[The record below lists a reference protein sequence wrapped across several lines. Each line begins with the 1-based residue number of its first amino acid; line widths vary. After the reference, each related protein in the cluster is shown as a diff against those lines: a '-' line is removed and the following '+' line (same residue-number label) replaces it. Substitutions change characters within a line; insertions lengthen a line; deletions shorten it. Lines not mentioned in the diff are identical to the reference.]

1 MVATLP
7 GRGAKRTGRAFAQ
20 VRGSD
25 GLNIGSEAER
35 FTDLYR
41 SQHQKIFDFACR
53 RVGAEVALEVV
64 SETFLVAWRKFSD
77 LPDEIVPWLYRVA
90 SFEIANQRRRQ
101 VRSDRLHSAIA
112 LDQRDTQAAGPISDL
127 SGDVA
132 AAFESLSDGD
142 QEILRLA
149 TWERV
154 TMAEGASVVGC
165 SVSAYRMRLHRAC
178 ARLGKRVRDAK
189 PESYGE
195 RAAPGFDDDFVD
207 RVGIPITGMEM
218 AL

>member
-1 MVATLP
+1 MATLP
-7 GRGAKRTGRAFAQ
+7 GNGN
-20 VRGSD
+20 D
-25 GLNIGSEAER
+25 GVNIGSEAER
-35 FTDLYR
+35 FTDLFR

-53 RVGAEVALEVV
+53 RVGPEVALEVV

-77 LPDEIVPWLYRVA
+77 LPDEVLPWLYRVA

-101 VRSDRLHSAIA
+101 LRTDRLHSAIA
-112 LDQRDTQAAGPISDL
+112 LDRRDTQAADPISDL

-132 AAFESLSDGD
+132 AAFEALSDAD

-154 TMAEGASVVGC
+154 TMAEGASVLGC
-165 SVSAYRMRLHRAC
+165 SVPAYRMRLHRARS
-178 ARLGKRVRDAK
+178 RLAKRVRAAI
-189 PESYGE
+189 PESYRE
-195 RAAPGFDDDFVD
+195 FATPGFDGALANP
-207 RVGIPITGMEM
+207 VGTTISGMEM

>member
-1 MVATLP
+1 M
-7 GRGAKRTGRAFAQ
+7 AK
-20 VRGSD
+20 
-25 GLNIGSEAER
+25 I
-35 FTDLYR
+35 
-41 SQHQKIFDFACR
+41 
-53 RVGAEVALEVV
+53 
-64 SETFLVAWRKFSD
+64 SD

-101 VRSDRLHSAIA
+101 LRTDRLHSAIA

-132 AAFESLSDGD
+132 AAFESLSNGD

-165 SVSAYRMRLHRAC
+165 SVSAYRMRLHRAR

-195 RAAPGFDDDFVD
+195 RAAPGFDDDLVD

>member
-7 GRGAKRTGRAFAQ
+7 GRGAKRAGRAFAQ
-20 VRGSD
+20 VRGRD
-25 GLNIGSEAER
+25 GRDAGSEAER

-53 RVGAEVALEVV
+53 RVGPEVAPEIV

-77 LPDEIVPWLYRVA
+77 LPEEVVPWLYRVA
-90 SFEIANQRRRQ
+90 SFEIANHRRRQ
-101 VRSDRLHSAIA
+101 LRTDQLHSAIA
-112 LDQRDTQAAGPISDL
+112 LVQRDTHGADSISDL

-132 AAFESLSDGD
+132 AAFDALSVAD

-154 TMAEGASVVGC
+154 TMAEGASVLGC
-165 SVSAYRMRLHRAC
+165 SVPAYRMRLHRARL
-178 ARLGKRVRDAK
+178 RLGKRVREAQ
-189 PESYGE
+189 PESYRE
-195 RAAPGFDDDFVD
+195 LEATGFSDGFVD
-207 RVGIPITGMEM
+207 PVGMTITGMEV

>member
-53 RVGAEVALEVV
+53 RVGPEVALEVV
-64 SETFLVAWRKFSD
+64 SETFLVAWRKIPD

-101 VRSDRLHSAIA
+101 LRTDRLHSAIA

-132 AAFESLSDGD
+132 AAFGSLSNAD

-165 SVSAYRMRLHRAC
+165 SVPAYRMRLHRAR

-195 RAAPGFDDDFVD
+195 RAAPGFDDDLVD